1 MQVFQTGAEEEDRWC
16 FTSGAEAPM
25 LPGSGNLSDA
35 TSGPDCTLRQRL
47 PEVKISPTRCYESD
61 RVSFKDLSRSAAETH
76 SHSAVG
82 APGFINSGAK
92 KGLGELVGSR
102 VSDLGLKIQQWLL
115 EVFPLRSQSTGKR
128 AYSSVFPLP
137 TSSVSLLAF
146 FPDLTPSQTAWL
158 SSICMALNSMWGS
171 VVHNFEPVNP
181 VVGKCL
187 KNLMADVLRI
197 ETLQE
202 TVERFDWD
210 HFFKTRAID
219 YKGDEVKTAREFSW
233 DNIAPALP
241 SQIGTVPLA
250 EVCTLGAK
258 HYVDNIDLY
267 IRPRDRWEL
276 RRAPRVMVAESS
288 WARVCEGLL
297 SSGICTLLTVEEI
310 FHVDGCPLLNGLFGV
325 TKDEWAGG
333 HEVYRLIMN
342 LTPFNGIAEP
352 IKGDVDTL
360 PMWSLMNP
368 FYLEANDT
376 LIVSS
381 EDVRCFFYTM
391 RVPCSWYK
399 YLAFNRRVPDSCL
412 SEELMGREVYL
423 ASQVLPMGFANSVSL
438 AQHVHRNLALWSGEQ
453 WPAEPTEVM
462 APELEIRKDRPVTVG
477 NPAWRIYLDN
487 FDLLEKV
494 KAVDVSTLRGSLAP
508 AVLALRHE
516 YEVWNIPRN
525 VKKSVERQP
534 LAEVQGAQVDG
545 TLGVAYPR
553 ESKLLKY
560 IAATL
565 TVLAFDKVSQR
576 QLQVVC
582 GGLVYISMFRRQLLG
597 GLNAVWK
604 FIEHFNNVKVHAL
617 PLPDSC
623 RLELIRFVALIPLAR
638 LDFRLQYSEQVTCSD
653 ASSTGGG
660 VCASTGLSRAGVLA
674 AQGQLRGELPELR
687 QEHRVFTVGLF
698 DGISALRVAVDLLGL
713 VSLGHVS
720 VETDACAR
728 RVVASHFPDVI
739 HYSRVED
746 IGLEEIRSWARDY
759 SQAAVVLVGA
769 GPPCQGVS
777 GLNAQRKGALRD
789 ERSGLFPHVT
799 RIWKLL
805 RASFPWCQVHCLME
819 SVASMDDCDRDV
831 MSADFGD
838 SPWACDAGTMTWC
851 SRPRLY
857 WVSWELAEQEGV
869 LLECRCPTAPR
880 SVTLTALQD
889 LEDVCEEGWIKVDP
903 TRAFP
908 TFTTARPRQ
917 RPGHKPA
924 GLHTCSPEEVERW
937 SKDSYR
943 FPPYQY
949 TNKNL
954 LINRRDQLRLPTIA
968 EKEYML
974 GFPVGYTLPC
984 WGKQGR
990 GSTAHTDQRHTLLGN
1005 SWSVPV
1011 VCWFLGQLFGPL
1023 GLCPQYTPQQVV
1035 DFVNP
1040 KNQVFLQSRLWRNP
1054 LRPLRGPPV
1063 EEGPKLVQKLGQLVS
1078 VKGEDILLATPS
1090 SQLTRFHR
1098 LRASI
1103 PSRLWQWKVVS
1114 GWKWKGAPEHI
1125 NALEMRAVLT
1135 TLKWRVQHKQEV
1147 NGRFLH
1153 LIDSLVV
1160 LHALSRGRSSS
1171 RKLRSTLSRINA
1183 LLLCS
1188 SNQALWAYV
1197 HTELNPADRPSRW
1210 GTRIK
1215 TKFRNA

>member
-462 APELEIRKDRPVTVG
+462 APELEIRKNRPVTVG
-477 NPAWRIYLDN
+477 NPA
-487 FDLLEKV
+487 
-494 KAVDVSTLRGSLAP
+494 
-508 AVLALRHE
+508 
-516 YEVWNIPRN
+516 
-525 VKKSVERQP
+525 
-534 LAEVQGAQVDG
+534 
-545 TLGVAYPR
+545 
-553 ESKLLKY
+553 
-560 IAATL
+560 
-565 TVLAFDKVSQR
+565 
-576 QLQVVC
+576 
-582 GGLVYISMFRRQLLG
+582 
-597 GLNAVWK
+597 
-604 FIEHFNNVKVHAL
+604 
-617 PLPDSC
+617 
-623 RLELIRFVALIPLAR
+623 
-638 LDFRLQYSEQVTCSD
+638 
-653 ASSTGGG
+653 
-660 VCASTGLSRAGVLA
+660 
-674 AQGQLRGELPELR
+674 
-687 QEHRVFTVGLF
+687 
-698 DGISALRVAVDLLGL
+698 
-713 VSLGHVS
+713 
-720 VETDACAR
+720 
-728 RVVASHFPDVI
+728 
-739 HYSRVED
+739 
-746 IGLEEIRSWARDY
+746 
-759 SQAAVVLVGA
+759 
-769 GPPCQGVS
+769 
-777 GLNAQRKGALRD
+777 
-789 ERSGLFPHVT
+789 
-799 RIWKLL
+799 
-805 RASFPWCQVHCLME
+805 
-819 SVASMDDCDRDV
+819 
-831 MSADFGD
+831 
-838 SPWACDAGTMTWC
+838 
-851 SRPRLY
+851 
-857 WVSWELAEQEGV
+857 
-869 LLECRCPTAPR
+869 
-880 SVTLTALQD
+880 
-889 LEDVCEEGWIKVDP
+889 
-903 TRAFP
+903 
-908 TFTTARPRQ
+908 
-917 RPGHKPA
+917 
-924 GLHTCSPEEVERW
+924 
-937 SKDSYR
+937 
-943 FPPYQY
+943 
-949 TNKNL
+949 
-954 LINRRDQLRLPTIA
+954 
-968 EKEYML
+968 
-974 GFPVGYTLPC
+974 
-984 WGKQGR
+984 
-990 GSTAHTDQRHTLLGN
+990 
-1005 SWSVPV
+1005 
-1011 VCWFLGQLFGPL
+1011 
-1023 GLCPQYTPQQVV
+1023 
-1035 DFVNP
+1035 
-1040 KNQVFLQSRLWRNP
+1040 
-1054 LRPLRGPPV
+1054 
-1063 EEGPKLVQKLGQLVS
+1063 
-1078 VKGEDILLATPS
+1078 
-1090 SQLTRFHR
+1090 
-1098 LRASI
+1098 
-1103 PSRLWQWKVVS
+1103 
-1114 GWKWKGAPEHI
+1114 
-1125 NALEMRAVLT
+1125 
-1135 TLKWRVQHKQEV
+1135 
-1147 NGRFLH
+1147 
-1153 LIDSLVV
+1153 
-1160 LHALSRGRSSS
+1160 
-1171 RKLRSTLSRINA
+1171 
-1183 LLLCS
+1183 
-1188 SNQALWAYV
+1188 
-1197 HTELNPADRPSRW
+1197 
-1210 GTRIK
+1210 
-1215 TKFRNA
+1215 